1 MCVQSWNWRQHNVA
15 EVLLLYY
22 CSLWPYLVIWHICSH
37 TFVFL
42 LKQKARPILGNR
54 MLGDI
59 SQSCYYYYYYY
70 KNYEIINM
78 IWNEKQGH
86 NCFMTEC
93 HTPQESRQSI
103 CRENRL
109 VGLCMIRIFGPSAMR
124 LLLPYFSVL
133 RFLASKS
140 KGFFLFTLL
149 YLSSELKYNLMH
161 HLKL

>member
-1 MCVQSWNWRQHNVA
+1 MSKVEIEDNITSLKC
-15 EVLLLYY
+15 YY
-22 CSLWPYLVIWHICSH
+22 CIIVHFDHIWSFD
-37 TFVFL
+37 TFVVTLSYFYWNR
-42 LKQKARPILGNR
+42 KPGQILGNR

-59 SQSCYYYYYYY
+59 SQSCYYYYYYYY

-133 RFLASKS
+133 RFLTSKS
-140 KGFFLFTLL
+140 KGFFLFIYFTYPL
-149 YLSSELKYNLMH
+149 N
-161 HLKL
+161 